1 MSLIPETTFP
11 DSFRPY
17 ESFRHQFG
25 FVPAIFR
32 AQSLLPRVIE
42 AEAQMLAAVLLAPG
56 ALARVQKETILLMLA
71 YEQRSE
77 YCISIH
83 RHVLGRLGL
92 ASSRLDRLARDYHD
106 GVLSD
111 TDAAMIDFAL
121 TLGVAPAAIDGGDI
135 EALRSKGLS
144 DNQILEAILT
154 AALAHFLCTLSA
166 GLDVKADFRPPPET
180 SSSQRRLSARDATR
194 SASRQRPYLPGV
206 THDAQ
211 EFSPFE
217 FFQEQFGFVPN
228 LFRAQTLRPDVIEAE
243 AFMLRTVLLT
253 EDALS
258 RLQKEFILL
267 VVSAQ
272 NLNTYCVA
280 VHSEMLRHLSVS
292 EDTSDQI
299 AVDHRH
305 TALSNSDKA
314 LLDAA
319 RKIARQSPRF
329 DADDR
334 DGLRRHGFTDPQIL
348 ETVVMAALTNFLNTL
363 QAGLGTVPDFHPR
376 RIFDAGVNLSERLAH
391 PMTRESTA
399 RESGSDPDAALVAD
413 AMSGSRDA
421 FEVLLRRHHGRI
433 YRLLLCVTG
442 TPQDAED
449 SAQWTFLKAFQHLR
463 DFKGHASFRTWLTR
477 IAINEGREYLRRR
490 KSLESLSSDDEDG
503 ERFHP
508 QLVLPWAENPEQL
521 YQREELRA
529 LVERAVMSLP
539 LRYRMAV
546 LLRDLQQLSTAEAA
560 AALGLETPTLKTH
573 LLRGRLMLREA
584 LAPHFARRLETLA
597 DV

>member
-1 MSLIPETTFP
+1 MSLIPETVVP
-11 DSFRPY
+11 DSFLPY

-32 AQSLLPRVIE
+32 AQSLLPSVIE

-56 ALARVQKETILLMLA
+56 TLTRMQKETILLMLA
-71 YEQRSE
+71 YEHCSE
-77 YCISIH
+77 YCVSIH
-83 RHVLGRLGL
+83 PHALGRLGL
-92 ASSRLDRLARDYHD
+92 SSSRLDRLARDYHD

-111 TDAAMIDFAL
+111 ANVAMIDFAL
-121 TLGVAPAAIDGGDI
+121 TLGVEPTAVDGGDI
-135 EALRSKGLS
+135 EALRAQKLS
-144 DNQILEAILT
+144 DNHILEAILT
-154 AALAHFLCTLSA
+154 AALANFLCTLSA
-166 GLDVKADFRPPPET
+166 ALDVEPDFQPPPKAA
-180 SSSQRRLSARDATR
+180 SSQHRLSALKTPR
-194 SASRQRPYLPGV
+194 SAGTQRPYLAAV
-206 THDAQ
+206 ARDAQ
-211 EFSPFE
+211 EFSPFA
-217 FFQEQFGFVPN
+217 FFDEQFGFVPN

-243 AFMLRTVLLT
+243 AFTLRAVLLA
-253 EDALS
+253 EDVLS

-280 VHSEMLRHLSVS
+280 VHCEMLRHLGVS

-319 RKIARQSPRF
+319 CKIARQSPRF

-348 ETVVMAALTNFLNTL
+348 ETVVMVALSNFLNTL

-391 PMTRESTA
+391 PMPHESTA
-399 RESGSDPDAALVAD
+399 RESGTDPDGALVAD
-413 AMSGSRDA
+413 AMSGSGDA
-421 FEVLLRRHHGRI
+421 FEVLVRRHHGRI

-449 SAQWTFLKAFQHLR
+449 SAQWAFVKAFQHLG
-463 DFKGHASFRTWLTR
+463 DFKGHATFRTWLTR
-477 IAINEGREYLRRR
+477 IAINEGRECLRRR
-490 KSLESLSSDDEDG
+490 EPLESLSSNDEDG
-503 ERFHP
+503 TPFQP

-546 LLRDLQQLSTAEAA
+546 LLRDLQQFSTAEAA
-560 AALGLETPTLKTH
+560 AALGLETSTLKTH

-584 LAPHFARRLETLA
+584 LAPHFARQLGTLA